1 MKSLLLINPVGRK
14 SGLLLSK
21 FSTFSPL
28 GLAYVAAVTP
38 SNWVVKIVDENFD
51 KFEFEAADLVGITAF
66 TSNITRAYEIAGM
79 YRNRKT
85 KVIMGGIHVS
95 MLPDEALQHADAVVV
110 GEVEGIWEKVISD
123 FESNHLS
130 PKYVAPRIDLA
141 GFRIRPR
148 RDLLHSN
155 YLWHSV
161 QTSRGCPFNCNFC
174 SVSKYLGKEYRQRKA
189 EDVLDELNEIKGEY
203 IAFVDDNLIGYS
215 LESKTRAKELFE
227 GMIQRGL
234 NKKWWMQASVN
245 VADDEQVI
253 ELAAR
258 SGCMYVFVGFETIS
272 KQTLKHMKKGVNLK
286 LGVENYKKVVKGFHK
301 HGIGVYGAFVI
312 GNDYE
317 SPTYYKELAEFLVH
331 SGIDIVQVTILTPL
345 PGTALMEQLRKENRL
360 IYKDF
365 PHDWAKYRF
374 SYVVHQ
380 PKGLEA
386 ETVYIADNHIKNR
399 FYSFPTYQ
407 HRTIKS
413 LLNLKNL
420 TNFFASYKFNK
431 ALKRGWKGAHYY
443 KKYPLKFDKSS
454 S

>member
-1 MKSLLLINPVGRK
+1 MKKLLLINPVGRR

-38 SNWVVKIVDENFD
+38 SNWVVKIADENFD

-66 TSNITRAYEIAGM
+66 TSNITRAYEIAEM
-79 YRNRKT
+79 YRKRKT

-95 MLPDEALQHADAVVV
+95 MLPDEALQYADAVVV
-110 GEVEGIWEKVISD
+110 GEVEGIWERAIND
-123 FESNHLS
+123 FDSNRLS
-130 PKYVAPRIDLA
+130 PKYVGPRIDLA
-141 GFRIRPR
+141 GFQIRPR
-148 RDLLHSN
+148 RDLLHPN

-174 SVSKYLGKEYRQRKA
+174 SVSRYLGKEYRQRRAK
-189 EDVLDELNEIKGEY
+189 DVLDELDEIKGEY

-215 LESKTRAKELFE
+215 PESKTRAMELFE

-253 ELAAR
+253 KLAAW
-258 SGCMYVFVGFETIS
+258 SGCMYVFIGFETIS
-272 KQTLKHMKKGVNLK
+272 EETLEYMKKGVNLK
-286 LGVENYKKVVKGFHK
+286 LGVENYKKVVESFHK

-317 SPTYYKELAEFLVH
+317 SSTYYKELAEFLVH
-331 SGIDIVQVTILTPL
+331 SGIDIVQITILTPL
-345 PGTALMEQLRKENRL
+345 PGTKLMEQLQKENRL
-360 IYKDF
+360 IYQDF

-380 PKGLEA
+380 PKGLDAEA
-386 ETVYIADNHIKNR
+386 IYTADNHIKNR

-407 HRTIKS
+407 YRIIKS
-413 LLNLKNL
+413 LFSLKNL

-431 ALKRGWKGAHYY
+431 ALKRGWKGSHYY
-443 KKYPLKFDKSS
+443 KKYPINFDATAS
-454 S
+454 